1 MVSNSSNADTLRL
14 KNGNVPASLISILIV
29 LLIIVSILLVY
40 AQVGSH
46 EFINFDDQL
55 YVTNN
60 PIVKAGVTWNGIKW
74 AFSFSDRTYWHPLTW
89 LSHMVDCELFGLN
102 PGKHH
107 LVNVFLHIINSI
119 LLFLVFMMMTGTLW
133 RSAFV
138 AFLFALH
145 PINVDSVAW
154 IAERKNLL
162 STLFCMLTIMAY
174 IYYSRR
180 PSFYKYILIL
190 FVFMLGLLSK
200 PMLISIPF
208 VLILLDFWPLKRINF
223 DSLLTREQ
231 ISTGISNERRAQRTQ
246 ALKLLIEK
254 IPLLILSLVII
265 GTSIISFQHHSN
277 VISSN
282 LISTKLRVANAL
294 VSYVNYIGKLIWPRN
309 LTIYYPFP
317 ASLPMWEVIGAGV
330 FICAVTI
337 LAGLYAKK
345 FPYLI
350 VGWLW
355 YLGALVPVSGLI
367 QVGLWP
373 AMAERWVYLPAIGL
387 FMLVAWLIPDLVS
400 EFRFKKLVLSTPAVM
415 VICILMIVTW
425 RQAGYWKNDFTLF
438 SHALQV
444 NERNSIAYSNL
455 GDYYLNINKPGE
467 AIEYYDKSIQIN
479 PYDPL
484 VQNNFAIAL
493 LREGRY
499 EESIKYFKKAI
510 LSYPG
515 DPQLYSGLGIAF
527 AHRNR
532 NTEAIEYFSKSLD
545 IDPGNAEVHF
555 ELAYILSEEGRVDE
569 AIVNFKKVLSINSSH
584 VGALFGLSAAY
595 SKKKDYNASM
605 TFLQKLLDIQPDNPN
620 IYYDIACI
628 YAKQNKA
635 DESVGWLNKAVQ
647 KGFNKWNLMKSDS
660 DLDNIRG
667 NREYLDIIKGK

>member
-1 MVSNSSNADTLRL
+1 M
-14 KNGNVPASLISILIV
+14 IV

-46 EFINFDDQL
+46 DFINFDDQL
-55 YVTNN
+55 YVTDN
-60 PIVKAGVTWNGIKW
+60 PIVKAGITWNGITW

-89 LSHMVDCELFGLN
+89 FSHMVDCELFGLN

-208 VLILLDFWPLKRINF
+208 VLLLLDFWPLKRINF
-223 DSLLTREQ
+223 DSLLTREH
-231 ISTGISNERRAQRTQ
+231 ISIGVSNERRAQRTQ
-246 ALKLLIEK
+246 ALKLIIEK

-265 GTSIISFQHHSN
+265 CTSIISFQHHSD

-282 LISTKLRVANAL
+282 LISIKLRMANAL
-294 VSYVNYIGKLIWPRN
+294 VSYVTYIGKLIWPRN

-317 ASLPMWEVIGAGV
+317 AGLPLWEVVGASV
-330 FICAVTI
+330 FLCVATI

-355 YLGALVPVSGLI
+355 YLGTLVPVSGLI

-373 AMAERWVYLPAIGL
+373 AMAERWVYIPAIGL

-400 EFRFKKLVLSTPAVM
+400 EFRFKNLALSTLAIM
-415 VICILMIVTW
+415 VICILMILTW
-425 RQAGYWKNDFTLF
+425 KQTGYWKNDFTLF

-444 NERNSIAYSNL
+444 NERNSVAYSNL
-455 GDYYLNINKPGE
+455 GDYYISINKPGE
-467 AIEYYDKSIQIN
+467 AIEYYDKSVEIN

-493 LREGRY
+493 LKEGRY

-510 LSYPG
+510 LSYPR
-515 DPQLYSGLGIAF
+515 DPQLYSGLGSAF
-527 AHRNR
+527 AHQNR

-545 IDPGNAEVHF
+545 IDPSNAEVHF
-555 ELAYILSEEGRVDE
+555 DLAYILSEERRFDE
-569 AIVNFKKVLSINSSH
+569 AIINFKKVLSINSSH

-595 SKKKDYNASM
+595 SKKKDYNAAM
-605 TFLQKLLDIQPDNPN
+605 TLLKKILDIQPDNPN
-620 IYYDIACI
+620 IYYNIACI
-628 YAKQNKA
+628 YAKMNKA
-635 DESVGWLNKAVQ
+635 DESITWLNDAVQ
-647 KGFNKWNLMKSDS
+647 KGFSNWSLIKTDN
-660 DLDNIRG
+660 DLNNIRNHEG
-667 NREYLDIIKGK
+667 YKRIIQGK

>member
-1 MVSNSSNADTLRL
+1 MNLLQSL
-14 KNGNVPASLISILIV
+14 KDRNVPASVISILIV

-40 AQVGSH
+40 AQVRSH

-55 YVTNN
+55 YVTDN
-60 PIVKAGVTWNGIKW
+60 PIVKAGITWNGIKW

-119 LLFLVFMMMTGTLW
+119 LLFLIFMMMTGTLW

-190 FVFMLGLLSK
+190 FVFTLGLLSK

-231 ISTGISNERRAQRTQ
+231 ISIRISNERRAQRIQ
-246 ALKLLIEK
+246 ALKSIIEK

-265 GTSIISFQHHSN
+265 GTSIISFQHHSD

-282 LISTKLRVANAL
+282 LISTKLRVANAM
-294 VSYVNYIGKLIWPRN
+294 VSYVTYIGKLIWPRN
-309 LTIYYPFP
+309 LTIYYPYP
-317 ASLPMWEVIGAGV
+317 ASLPMWEVIGASV
-330 FICAVTI
+330 FICGVTI

-345 FPYLI
+345 LPYLI

-355 YLGALVPVSGLI
+355 YLGTLVPVSGLI

-373 AMAERWVYLPAIGL
+373 ALAERWVYIPAIGL

-400 EFRFKKLVLSTPAVM
+400 EFRFKKLVLSTLAVM
-415 VICILMIVTW
+415 VICILMILTW
-425 RQAGYWKNDFTLF
+425 RQTGYWKNDFILF

-467 AIEYYDKSIQIN
+467 AIEYYDKSIKIN

-493 LREGRY
+493 LKEGRY
-499 EESIKYFKKAI
+499 EESIKYFKQAI
-510 LSYPG
+510 VSYPR
-515 DPQLYSGLGIAF
+515 DPQLYSGLGMAF
-527 AHRNR
+527 AHQNR

-545 IDPGNAEVHF
+545 IDPSNAEVHF
-555 ELAYILSEEGRVDE
+555 ELAYILSEERRFDE
-569 AIVNFKKVLSINSSH
+569 AIINFKKVLSINSSH

-595 SKKKDYNASM
+595 S
-605 TFLQKLLDIQPDNPN
+605 
-620 IYYDIACI
+620 
-628 YAKQNKA
+628 
-635 DESVGWLNKAVQ
+635 Q
-647 KGFNKWNLMKSDS
+647 KGTIMHQ
-660 DLDNIRG
+660 
-667 NREYLDIIKGK
+667 

>member
-1 MVSNSSNADTLRL
+1 MNLLHSL
-14 KNGNVPASLISILIV
+14 KDRNVPASVIPILIV
-29 LLIIVSILLVY
+29 LLIIVSILFVY

-55 YVTNN
+55 YVTDN

-190 FVFMLGLLSK
+190 FVFTLGLLSK

-231 ISTGISNERRAQRTQ
+231 ISIGISNGRRAQRTQ
-246 ALKLLIEK
+246 ALKLIIEK

-265 GTSIISFQHHSN
+265 GTSIISFQHHSD

-282 LISTKLRVANAL
+282 LISTKLRVANAM
-294 VSYVNYIGKLIWPRN
+294 VSYVNYMGKLIWPRN
-309 LTIYYPFP
+309 LTIYYPYP
-317 ASLPMWEVIGAGV
+317 ASLPMWEVIGASV
-330 FICAVTI
+330 FICTVTI

-345 FPYLI
+345 LPYLI

-355 YLGALVPVSGLI
+355 YLGTLVPVSGLI

-373 AMAERWVYLPAIGL
+373 AMAERWVYIPAIGL

-400 EFRFKKLVLSTPAVM
+400 EFRFKKLVLSTLAVM
-415 VICILMIVTW
+415 VICILMILTW
-425 RQAGYWKNDFTLF
+425 RQTGYWKNDFILF

-455 GDYYLNINKPGE
+455 GDYYLNINRPGE
-467 AIEYYDKSIQIN
+467 AIEYYDKSIKIN

-493 LREGRY
+493 LKEGRY

-510 LSYPG
+510 LSYPR
-515 DPQLYSGLGIAF
+515 DPQLYSGLGIAS
-527 AHRNR
+527 AHQNR

-555 ELAYILSEEGRVDE
+555 ELAYILSEERRFDE
-569 AIVNFKKVLSINSSH
+569 AIINFKKVLSINSSH
-584 VGALFGLSAAY
+584 VGSLFGLSAAY
-595 SKKKDYNASM
+595 SQKKDYNASM
-605 TFLQKLLDIQPDNPN
+605 TLLKKLLDIQPDNPN
-620 IYYDIACI
+620 VYYNIACI

-635 DESVGWLNKAVQ
+635 DESVSWLNKAVQ

-667 NREYLDIIKGK
+667 NREYFDIIKGK

>member
-1 MVSNSSNADTLRL
+1 MNLLHSL
-14 KNGNVPASLISILIV
+14 KDRNVPASVISILIV

-55 YVTNN
+55 YVTDN

-107 LVNVFLHIINSI
+107 LMNVFLHIINSI

-190 FVFMLGLLSK
+190 FVFTLGLLSK

-223 DSLLTREQ
+223 DSLLTRKQ
-231 ISTGISNERRAQRTQ
+231 ISIGISNERRAQRTQ
-246 ALKLLIEK
+246 ALKLIIEK

-265 GTSIISFQHHSN
+265 GTSIISFQHHSD

-282 LISTKLRVANAL
+282 LISTKLRVANAM
-294 VSYVNYIGKLIWPRN
+294 VSYVTYIGKLIWPRN
-309 LTIYYPFP
+309 LTIYYPYP
-317 ASLPMWEVIGAGV
+317 ASLPMWEVIGASV
-330 FICAVTI
+330 FICTVTI

-355 YLGALVPVSGLI
+355 YLGTLVPVSGLI

-373 AMAERWVYLPAIGL
+373 AMAERWVYIPAIGL

-400 EFRFKKLVLSTPAVM
+400 EFRFKKLVLSTLAVM
-415 VICILMIVTW
+415 VICILMILTW
-425 RQAGYWKNDFTLF
+425 RQTGYWKNDFTLF

-467 AIEYYDKSIQIN
+467 AIEYYDKSIKIN

-493 LREGRY
+493 LKEGRY

-510 LSYPG
+510 VSYPR

-527 AHRNR
+527 AHQNR

-545 IDPGNAEVHF
+545 IDPSNAEVHF
-555 ELAYILSEEGRVDE
+555 ELAYILSEERRFDE
-569 AIVNFKKVLSINSSH
+569 AIINFKKVLSINSSH

-595 SKKKDYNASM
+595 SQKKDYNASM
-605 TFLQKLLDIQPDNPN
+605 TLLKKLLDIQPDNPN
-620 IYYDIACI
+620 IYYNIACI

-635 DESVGWLNKAVQ
+635 DESVSWLNKAVQ